1 MKTLSTLLFSI
12 GLLLVAAAPLRAAEN
27 DPSLPP
33 HVVAKRAS
41 EDVIEALAKDP
52 AIAKDRQRALAFID
66 ERILPFFDFQS
77 MTRLAVGRAWRDA
90 SPEQQTRL
98 TAEFRTLLV
107 RTYAASLDTLRG
119 AQIDYRPANVGP
131 NDKRAVVKALVKRP
145 GMQPLTMEMAVDRQ
159 PDGWRVI
166 DVAIENLSLVTN
178 YRSEFGMIVQR
189 DGVNGLI
196 KSLADRNAPR
206 ENSTA
211 AK

>member
-1 MKTLSTLLFSI
+1 MKIISSLLLTL
-12 GLLLVAAAPLRAAEN
+12 GLLLAGMPAHAAN
-27 DPSLPP
+27 DPDLAP

-41 EDVIEALAKDP
+41 EDVITALAKDP
-52 AIAKDRQRALAFID
+52 GISKDKARALAFID
-66 ERILPFFDFQS
+66 EKILPYFDFQS

-90 SPEQQTRL
+90 TPEQQARL
-98 TAEFRTLLV
+98 TSEFRTLLV

-119 AQIDYRPANVGP
+119 AEIDYRPVNVGA
-131 NDKRAVVKALVKRP
+131 NDKRAVVKGLVKRP
-145 GMQPLTMEMAVDRQ
+145 GMQPLTMEMAVERQ

-166 DVAIENLSLVTN
+166 DIAIENLSLVTN

-206 ENSTA
+206 DA
-211 AK
+211 AAGK

>member
-1 MKTLSTLLFSI
+1 MKTLFSLLLAVGLLFAGS
-12 GLLLVAAAPLRAAEN
+12 APAQN

-52 AIAKDRQRALAFID
+52 GIAKDRQRALAFIE
-66 ERILPFFDFQS
+66 ERILPYFDFQS

-90 SPEQQTRL
+90 TPEQQARL
-98 TAEFRTLLV
+98 TQEFRTLLV

-119 AQIDYRPANVGP
+119 AQIDYRPVNVTAA
-131 NDKRAVVKALVKRP
+131 DKRAVVKALVKRP

-159 PDGWRVI
+159 PEGWRVI

-178 YRSEFGMIVQR
+178 YRGDFANIVQR
-189 DGVNGLI
+189 DGINGLI
-196 KSLADRNAPR
+196 KSLAERNAPR
-206 ENSTA
+206 DSATA
-211 AK
+211 AAAR

>member
-1 MKTLSTLLFSI
+1 MKNLARRILLT
-12 GLLLVAAAPLRAAEN
+12 GLLCLAGLSAHAEN
-27 DPSLPP
+27 DPNLPP

-41 EDVIEALAKDP
+41 EDVITALAKDP
-52 AIAKDRQRALAFID
+52 GISKDKARALPFI
-66 ERILPFFDFQS
+66 EEKILPFFDFPA

-90 SPEQQTRL
+90 TPDQQDRL
-98 TAEFRTLLV
+98 TQQFRTLLV

-119 AQIDYRPANVGP
+119 AEIDYRPVNLGP
-131 NDKRAVVKALVKRP
+131 NDKRAVVKGLVKRP

-159 PDGWRVI
+159 PDGWHVI

-189 DGVNGLI
+189 DGIDGLV

-206 ENSTA
+206 DNAS

>member
-1 MKTLSTLLFSI
+1 MKNLARCILLA
-12 GLLLVAAAPLRAAEN
+12 GLFCLAGLPARADN
-27 DPSLPP
+27 DPNLPP

-41 EDVIEALAKDP
+41 EDVITALAKDP
-52 AIAKDRQRALAFID
+52 GISKDKVRALAFI
-66 ERILPFFDFQS
+66 EEKILPFFDFPA

-90 SPEQQTRL
+90 TPDQQARL
-98 TAEFRTLLV
+98 TQQFRTLLV

-119 AQIDYRPANVGP
+119 AEIDFRPVNLGP
-131 NDKRAVVKALVKRP
+131 NDKRAVVKGLVKRP

-189 DGVNGLI
+189 DGIDGLV

-206 ENSTA
+206 DSA
-211 AK
+211 SAK

>member
-1 MKTLSTLLFSI
+1 MKNFARCILLA
-12 GLLLVAAAPLRAAEN
+12 GLLCLAGLPALADN

-41 EDVIEALAKDP
+41 EDVITALAKDP
-52 AIAKDRQRALAFID
+52 GISKDKARALAFID
-66 ERILPFFDFQS
+66 EKILPYFDFPA

-90 SPEQQTRL
+90 TPDQQARL
-98 TAEFRTLLV
+98 TQEFRTLLV

-119 AQIDYRPANVGP
+119 AEIDYRPVNIGP
-131 NDKRAVVKALVKRP
+131 NDRRAVVKGLVKRP

-159 PDGWRVI
+159 PDGWHVI

-189 DGVNGLI
+189 DGVGGLV
-196 KSLADRNAPR
+196 KSLAERNAPR
-206 ENSTA
+206 DSA
-211 AK
+211 SAK